1 MKKII
6 VCLFC
11 ISMLNILPVYAGEAT
26 ETIPS
31 QDAMISVSVPSFH
44 TLSIETTGNAEVFLN
59 GETGTVFNIERLSE
73 PVLEIK
79 TPDDEELVSVTLN
92 GEDIRNMFVDG
103 KYQLPPVYENL
114 TLEIETEK
122 VKTETLKTEAVK
134 TETEPPSVYRVTFNT
149 NDDTTVTSQTVI
161 QNGKIVKPAD
171 PIRKGYIFGGWYTD
185 TNFTQEYNFSAVVAD
200 NITLYAKWI
209 PKTYK
214 VTVTIRG
221 DTDVLDAA
229 TLDLLKNGTSYQS
242 VSGTGTGVYSFSNVM
257 LGTYDLDVT
266 IKSQKQSMSHLFSV
280 TANDIE

>member
-6 VCLFC
+6 ACLLC
-11 ISMLNILPVYAGEAT
+11 VSMLNILPVYAGEAA
-26 ETIPS
+26 ETAS
-31 QDAMISVSVPSFH
+31 TQNFVISVSVPAFH
-44 TLSIETTGNAEVFLN
+44 TILIETTGNAEVLLN

-79 TPDDEELVSVTLN
+79 TPDDEELVSATLN
-92 GEDIRNMFVDG
+92 GENIKNMLVDG